1 MSRGFTLLEVL
12 VALAVT
18 ALALTLGLASVKGTA
33 QRLAQVEETV
43 RAEWA
48 LENVRQEL
56 LLDDA
61 PPADGFSR
69 EETVLGQAY
78 RTAVTPLGAGS
89 FALATTR
96 RERPQATLATAT
108 LEFGDAPPAAR

>member
-33 QRLAQVEETV
+33 QRLSQVELTV

-56 LLDDA
+56 LLEDA
-61 PPADGFSR
+61 PPAGGFAR
-69 EETVLGQAY
+69 EEAVLGQVFQTQVAQ
-78 RTAVTPLGAGS
+78 VGPGS
-89 FALATTR
+89 FTLVTTT
-96 RERPQATLATAT
+96 RERPQAPLASAT
-108 LEFGDAPPAAR
+108 LEFGDGHVAAR

>member
-33 QRLAQVEETV
+33 QRLAQVQLTV

-56 LLDDA
+56 LLA
-61 PPADGFSR
+61 QTPPTGGFAR
-69 EETVLGQAY
+69 EEAVLGQAFL
-78 RTAVTPLGAGS
+78 TQVAQVGPGS
-89 FALATTR
+89 FTLVTTT
-96 RERPQATLATAT
+96 RERPQAPLAMGT
-108 LEFGDAPPAAR
+108 LEFRHGAYVGR